1 LAGLKVN
8 VFLRSRRETMQM
20 RQRVLASA
28 AVAVACAAFLAV
40 SAVPADAAGPC
51 ELKIGAIGPLAGPAA
66 EWGLTLVRAAELAAA
81 EANAAGGLQVGDN
94 KCHVTI
100 VTYDSKYT
108 AEGAA
113 AGTNSFVS
121 QRIKFIIGPIGSP
134 EITGLKPV
142 AARNN
147 LLVFGDGYAKNAIGP
162 QWPLVFHESPGPSG
176 WADAIIKVA
185 KTKFKMKS
193 VAIIAPN
200 DQGGTDIASVD
211 AVAYKANGIDAIEEY
226 YQRGTTNFAPI
237 VTRLLSHKTDAI
249 DIASAPPTDGGTL
262 MKQLRQAG
270 FKGPIGRL
278 GGPAFDEILRVVGSL
293 DTIKDFYWY
302 DSVPVADAQ
311 VKKMWDDYKKLMG
324 SNPPENTS
332 LALWAACSRMLL
344 KAITKAGTI
353 DDTQKVAEALRA
365 LPVEDPYL
373 GKGAWIGKKFYGINQ
388 ELSYPFGMGMV
399 IEGKLLPIQRMPATM
414 E

>member
-1 LAGLKVN
+1 
-8 VFLRSRRETMQM
+8 MQM
-20 RQRVLASA
+20 HQRSLGRRHQRLLESLAIGTALA
-28 AVAVACAAFLAV
+28 ALLVVAV
-40 SAVPADAAGPC
+40 VPAGAAAPC

-66 EWGLTLVRAAELAAA
+66 EWGLTLVRAAEFAAA
-81 EANAAGGLQVGDN
+81 EANAAGGLQVGDS
-94 KCHVTI
+94 KCHVSI
-100 VTYDSKYT
+100 VSYDSKYT

-134 EITGLKPV
+134 EITGLKPI
-142 AARNN
+142 ATRNN

-193 VAIIAPN
+193 VVLIAPN

-211 AVAYKANGIDAIEEY
+211 AEAYRANGIQAIEEY

-237 VTRLLSHKTDAI
+237 VARLLSHKTDTI
-249 DIASAPPTDGGTL
+249 DIASSPPTDGGTL
-262 MKQLRQAG
+262 LKQLRQAG
-270 FKGPIGRL
+270 FTGPIGRL
-278 GGPAFDEILRVVGSL
+278 GGPAFDEILRVVGSA
-293 DTIKDFYWY
+293 DVIKDFYWY
-302 DSVPVADAQ
+302 EAVPITEPQ
-311 VKKMWDDYKKLMG
+311 VKKLWDDYKKLMG

-332 LALWAACSRMLL
+332 LALWSACTRLLL
-344 KAITKAGTI
+344 KAISKAGTI
-353 DDTQKVAEALRA
+353 EDTQKVAEVLRA
-365 LPVEDPYL
+365 MPVEDPYL
-373 GKGAWIGKKFYGINQ
+373 GKGAWIGKKFYGIQQ
-388 ELSYPFGMGMV
+388 EVSYPFGMGMV
-399 IEGKLLPIQRMPATM
+399 IDGKVQPVQRMPATT

>member
-1 LAGLKVN
+1 
-8 VFLRSRRETMQM
+8 MQI
-20 RQRVLASA
+20 RQRILATVA
-28 AVAVACAAFLAV
+28 ALTALMAV
-40 SAVPADAAGPC
+40 SVVPAHAAGPC
-51 ELKIGAIGPLAGPAA
+51 ELKVGAIGPLAGPAA
-66 EWGLTLVRAAELAAA
+66 EWGLTLVRAAEFAAA
-81 EANAAGGLQVGDN
+81 EANAAGGLQVGDQ

-100 VTYDSKYT
+100 VTFDSKYT

-142 AARNN
+142 ANRNGI
-147 LLVFGDGYAKNAIGP
+147 LVFGDGYAKNAIGP

-193 VAIIAPN
+193 VAIIVPN
-200 DQGGTDIASVD
+200 DQGGTDISSVD
-211 AVAYKANGIDAIEEY
+211 ADAYRANGIQAVEEF

-249 DIASAPPTDGGTL
+249 DIASSPPTDGGTIL
-262 MKQLRQAG
+262 KQLRQAG
-270 FKGPIGRL
+270 FTGPIGRL
-278 GGPAFDEILRVVGSL
+278 GGPAFDEIVRVVGSV
-293 DTIKDFYWY
+293 DVIKDFYWY
-302 DSVPVADAQ
+302 DAVDMTDPQ
-311 VKKMWDDYKKLMG
+311 VKKAWADYEKVMKTK
-324 SNPPENTS
+324 PPENTS

-344 KAITKAGTI
+344 KAISKAGTI
-353 DDTQKVAEALRA
+353 EDTHKVAEVLRA
-365 LPVEDPYL
+365 MPVEDPYL
-373 GKGAWIGKKFYGINQ
+373 GKGAWIGKKFFGINQ
-388 ELSYPFGMGMV
+388 EVSFPYAMGTV
-399 IEGKLLPIQRMPATM
+399 IGGKLQPITRMPATM

>member
-1 LAGLKVN
+1 MGTY
-8 VFLRSRRETMQM
+8 RRL
-20 RQRVLASA
+20 LASVGVA
-28 AVAVACAAFLAV
+28 AACAAQLAV
-40 SAVPADAAGPC
+40 SATPANAAGPC
-51 ELKIGAIGPLAGPAA
+51 ELKVGAIGPLAGPAA
-66 EWGLTLVRAAELAAA
+66 EWGQTLVRAAEFAAA
-81 EANAAGGLQVGDN
+81 EANAAGGLQVGDS
-94 KCHVTI
+94 KCHVSI
-100 VTYDSKYT
+100 VSYDSKYT

-142 AARNN
+142 GSRNG

-162 QWPLVFHESPGPSG
+162 QWPLVLHESPGPSG

-193 VAIIAPN
+193 VVLIAPN
-200 DQGGTDIASVD
+200 DQGGTDITSVD
-211 AVAYKANGIDAIEEY
+211 ADAYRANGIQAIEEF

-249 DIASAPPTDGGTL
+249 DIASSPPTDGGTL
-262 MKQLRQAG
+262 LKQLRQAG
-270 FKGPIGRL
+270 FTGPIGRL
-278 GGPAFDEILRVVGSL
+278 GGPAFDEIVRVVGSV

-302 DSVPVADAQ
+302 DAVNVSEPQ
-311 VKKMWDDYKKLMG
+311 VKKMWDDYQKLMG
-324 SNPPENTS
+324 AKPPENTS

-344 KAITKAGTI
+344 RAISKAGTI
-353 DDTQKVAEALRA
+353 EDTQKVAEALRA
-365 LPVEDPYL
+365 MPVEDPYL
-373 GKGAWIGKKFYGINQ
+373 GKGAWIGKKFFGINQ
-388 ELSYPFGMGMV
+388 EVSFPFAMGMV
-399 IEGKLLPIQRMPATM
+399 IDGKLQPIRRMPATT

>member
-1 LAGLKVN
+1 MMQVPRLVVSVCLA
-8 VFLRSRRETMQM
+8 
-20 RQRVLASA
+20 A
-28 AVAVACAAFLAV
+28 AVAMQVGLT
-40 SAVPADAAGPC
+40 AVPAHAAGPC

-66 EWGLTLVRAAELAAA
+66 EWGLTLVRAAEFAAA
-81 EANAAGGLQVGDN
+81 EANAAGGLQVGDS
-94 KCHVTI
+94 KCHVS
-100 VTYDSKYT
+100 VVSYDSKYT

-142 AARNN
+142 GNRNN

-185 KTKFKMKS
+185 KTQFKMKS
-193 VAIIAPN
+193 VVLIAPN
-200 DQGGTDIASVD
+200 DQGGTDITNVD
-211 AVAYKANGIDAIEEY
+211 AAAYRANGIQAIEEF

-249 DIASAPPTDGGTL
+249 DIASSPPTDGGTL
-262 MKQLRQAG
+262 IKQLRQAG
-270 FKGPIGRL
+270 FTGPIGRL
-278 GGPAFDEILRVVGSL
+278 GGPAFDEILRVVGSV

-302 DSVPVADAQ
+302 DAVDMTNPQ
-311 VKKMWDDYKKLMG
+311 VKKAWDDYKKVVG
-324 SNPPENTS
+324 QNPPENTS
-332 LALWAACSRMLL
+332 LALWAACTRMLL
-344 KAITKAGTI
+344 RAISKAGTI
-353 DDTQKVAEALRA
+353 EDTQKVAEVLRA
-365 LPVEDPYL
+365 MPVEDPYL
-373 GKGAWIGKKFYGINQ
+373 GKGAWIGKKFFGINQ
-388 ELSYPFGMGMV
+388 EVSFPFAMGTV
-399 IEGKLLPIQRMPATM
+399 INGKLQPIRRMPATI

>member
-1 LAGLKVN
+1 MPRRSWSLA
-8 VFLRSRRETMQM
+8 
-20 RQRVLASA
+20 VLALATALA
-28 AVAVACAAFLAV
+28 APLAV
-40 SAVPADAAGPC
+40 SVLPAVAAGPC
-51 ELKIGAIGPLAGPAA
+51 ELKVGAIGPLAGPAA
-66 EWGLTLVRAAELAAA
+66 EWGLTLVRAAEFAAA
-81 EANAAGGLQVGDN
+81 EVNAAGGLQVGDN
-94 KCHVTI
+94 KCKVSI
-100 VTYDSKYT
+100 VTFDSKYT

-142 AARNN
+142 ANRNGIM
-147 LLVFGDGYAKNAIGP
+147 VFGNGYAKNAIGP

-176 WADAIIKVA
+176 WADAIVKVA

-193 VAIIAPN
+193 VVIIAPN

-211 AVAYKANGIDAIEEY
+211 AEVYKANGIEAHEEY

-249 DIASAPPTDGGTL
+249 DIASSPPTDGGTL
-262 MKQLRQAG
+262 LKQLRQAG
-270 FKGPIGRL
+270 FNGPIGRL
-278 GGPAFDEILRVVGSL
+278 GGPAFDEIVRVVGNV
-293 DTIKDFYWY
+293 DVIKDFYWY
-302 DSVPVADAQ
+302 EAVPANEPQ
-311 VKKMWDDYKKLMG
+311 VKKAWEDYKKLMG

-332 LALWAACSRMLL
+332 LALWSACSRLL
-344 KAITKAGTI
+344 FKAIAKAGTI

-373 GKGAWIGKKFYGINQ
+373 GKGAWIGKKFFGINQ
-388 ELSYPFGMGMV
+388 EVSFPFGMGLV
-399 IEGKLLPIQRMPATM
+399 IDGKLQPVQRMPATT

>member
-1 LAGLKVN
+1 MDTFQRSLASVVISIAFVASLAG
-8 VFLRSRRETMQM
+8 
-20 RQRVLASA
+20 
-28 AVAVACAAFLAV
+28 
-40 SAVPADAAGPC
+40 SAVRADAAGPC
-51 ELKIGAIGPLAGPAA
+51 TLKIGAIGPLAGPAA

-81 EANAAGGLQVGDN
+81 EANAAGGLQVGDS
-94 KCHVTI
+94 KCQVS
-100 VTYDSKYT
+100 VMSYDSRYT

-142 AARNN
+142 AHRNG

-193 VAIIAPN
+193 VALIAPN
-200 DQGGTDIASVD
+200 DQGGTDITSVD
-211 AVAYKANGIDAIEEY
+211 AEAYRANGIQAIEEF

-249 DIASAPPTDGGTL
+249 DIASSPPTDGGTL

-270 FKGPIGRL
+270 FTGPIGRL
-278 GGPAFDEILRVVGSL
+278 GGPAFDEILRVVGSA
-293 DTIKDFYWY
+293 DVIKDFYWY
-302 DSVPVADAQ
+302 DAVPVADPQ
-311 VKKMWDDYKKLMG
+311 VKKLWDDYKKLMG

-344 KAITKAGTI
+344 RAIAKAGTI
-353 DDTQKVAEALRA
+353 EDTQKVADALRA
-365 LPVEDPYL
+365 MPVEDPYL
-373 GKGAWIGKKFYGINQ
+373 GKGAWIGKKFFGINQ
-388 ELSYPFGMGMV
+388 EVSFPFAMGMV
-399 IEGKLLPIQRMPATM
+399 IDGKLQPVQRMPATT

>member
-1 LAGLKVN
+1 MRALQR
-8 VFLRSRRETMQM
+8 FL
-20 RQRVLASA
+20 
-28 AVAVACAAFLAV
+28 
-40 SAVPADAAGPC
+40 VPAGMAAAIAAHVVLSFSPAAAAGPC

-66 EWGLTLVRAAELAAA
+66 EWGLTLVRAAELAAG
-81 EANAAGGLQVGDN
+81 EANAAGGLQVGDS
-94 KCHVTI
+94 KCKVTI

-134 EITGLKPV
+134 EITGLKPI
-142 AARNN
+142 ANRNN

-185 KTKFKMKS
+185 KTKFKMTS
-193 VAIIAPN
+193 VVLIAPN
-200 DQGGTDIASVD
+200 DQGGTDITSVD
-211 AVAYKANGIDAIEEY
+211 ADAYRANGIQAIEEF

-249 DIASAPPTDGGTL
+249 DIASSPPTDGGTI
-262 MKQLRQAG
+262 MKQLREAG

-278 GGPAFDEILRVVGSL
+278 GGPAFPEIQRVVGSL
-293 DTIKDFYWY
+293 DVIQDFYWY
-302 DSVPVADAQ
+302 DAVDITDPQ
-311 VKKMWDDYKKLMG
+311 VKKAWADYEKLMKTK
-324 SNPPENTS
+324 PPENTS

-344 KAITKAGTI
+344 KAISKAGTI
-353 DDTQKVAEALRA
+353 ENTQKVAETLRA
-365 LPVEDPYL
+365 MVPDDPYL
-373 GKGAWIGKKFYGINQ
+373 GKGAWIGKKFFGINQ
-388 ELSYPFGMGMV
+388 EVSFPYAMGMV
-399 IEGKLLPIQRMPATM
+399 IGGKLQPMMHMAATT

>member
-1 LAGLKVN
+1 
-8 VFLRSRRETMQM
+8 MPM
-20 RQRVLASA
+20 HPRVLTFLG
-28 AVAVACAAFLAV
+28 VAVALAAQLAV
-40 SAVPADAAGPC
+40 FAAPTDAAGPC

-66 EWGLTLVRAAELAAA
+66 EWGLTLVRAAEFAAA
-81 EANAAGGLQVGDN
+81 EANAAGGLQVGDS
-94 KCHVTI
+94 KCHVSI
-100 VTYDSKYT
+100 VSYDSKYT

-121 QRIKFIIGPIGSP
+121 QRIKFVIGPIGSP

-142 AARNN
+142 ANRNN
-147 LLVFGDGYAKNAIGP
+147 LLIFGDGYAKNAIGP

-176 WADAIIKVA
+176 WADAIVKVA

-193 VAIIAPN
+193 VVLIAPN

-211 AVAYKANGIDAIEEY
+211 ADVYRANGIEAHEEY

-237 VTRLLSHKTDAI
+237 VTRLLSHKTDTI
-249 DIASAPPTDGGTL
+249 DIASSPPTDAGTL
-262 MKQLRQAG
+262 LKQLRQAG
-270 FKGPIGRL
+270 FTGPIGRL
-278 GGPAFDEILRVVGSL
+278 GGPAFDEILRVVGGL
-293 DTIKDFYWY
+293 DVIKDFYWY
-302 DSVPVADAQ
+302 EAVPANDPQ
-311 VKKMWDDYKKLMG
+311 VKKLWDDYKKLMG

-332 LALWAACSRMLL
+332 LALWSACTRLLL
-344 KAITKAGTI
+344 KAISKAGTI
-353 DDTQKVAEALRA
+353 ENTQKVAETLRA

-373 GKGAWIGKKFYGINQ
+373 GKGAWIGKKFFGIQQ

-399 IEGKLLPIQRMPATM
+399 IDGKLQPVQRMPATT